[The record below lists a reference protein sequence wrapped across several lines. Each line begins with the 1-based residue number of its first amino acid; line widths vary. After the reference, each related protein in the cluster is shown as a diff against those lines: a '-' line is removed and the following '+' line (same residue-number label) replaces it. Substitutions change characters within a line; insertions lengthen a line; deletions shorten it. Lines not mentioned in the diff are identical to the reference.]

1 MGKLKSRKMKR
12 KLRNKVVLY
21 VDGDV
26 EIDYFRHIGICENSS
41 LKLDIKKGDENKF
54 FKEIYDE
61 IPHMIILDIDAV
73 TVGQD
78 PKKRYE
84 NIKSL
89 VEDHKTKDM
98 TFFNNYSFETFLL
111 NHVCKFTKP
120 IYNSQDYDKHMRK
133 HFDLKDSWSNKKNQA
148 SRNKMLSKIDEEA
161 LGNAKIRSK
170 NLSNNCFRNPSSNMD
185 SFFEK
190 IKT

>member
-26 EIDYFRHIGICENSS
+26 EIDYFRHIGICENTA
-41 LKLDIKKGDENKF
+41 LNLDIKKGDENKF
-54 FKEIYDE
+54 LRDIYDD
-61 IPHMIILDIDAV
+61 IPHINILDIDAV

-89 VEDHKTKDM
+89 VEDRKTKDM
-98 TFFNNYSFETFLL
+98 TFLT
-111 NHVCKFTKP
+111 
-120 IYNSQDYDKHMRK
+120 IIR
-133 HFDLKDSWSNKKNQA
+133 LKRFYGITYVIFRPQSI
-148 SRNKMLSKIDEEA
+148 RPKIMINIGVNI
-161 LGNAKIRSK
+161 L
-170 NLSNNCFRNPSSNMD
+170 
-185 SFFEK
+185 
-190 IKT
+190 T